1 MKKELNIANKRTKI
15 IATLGPS
22 ITQQIFC
29 YEDLKNPKKKKDI
42 ELAYTKMRE
51 IILNGVTCVRLN
63 LSHGTHE
70 EHAIR
75 IKIARDVAKEL
86 NRNIAIMIDTKGPE
100 IRIDKCKETRVP
112 IKENDEIDI
121 FTRKKVIG
129 NSKQFSCSDSSGT
142 YNMANDVKKGSI
154 ILVDDGK
161 LQLFVDEVMPE
172 LGLIKTVA
180 LNKHFIGE
188 KKRINL
194 PGCEYSIP
202 FLSKKD
208 IEDIEF
214 ACKQNADYIA
224 ASFTNNAQNIRDIRE
239 QLRKHNKLNIQ
250 IVAKIETSNG
260 IKCID
265 EIYAEADGVMVAR
278 GDLALEIPFYDVP
291 YWQKQM
297 IRKGRFTGKP
307 CIVAT
312 QMLDSLERSL
322 QPTRAEVTDVFF
334 AVERGADATMLS
346 GESAQGQ
353 FPAEAVKTMAAIDE
367 RGEILFDYEHSIK
380 DYFSLTTFDKN
391 TKKIAIKIADKVKP
405 TGDIIT
411 SELNPVAHK
420 FNPIF
425 PYNAVVLFSDDK
437 YLIRAIS
444 NIRPAAIIMV
454 VTSEPEILNSFAINY
469 AIQTYLVDD
478 LNRAKEDYKNIS
490 HRALTTI
497 FKDKYK
503 AIAFFDKKFHEL
515 I

>member
-1 MKKELNIANKRTKI
+1 
-15 IATLGPS
+15 
-22 ITQQIFC
+22 
-29 YEDLKNPKKKKDI
+29 
-42 ELAYTKMRE
+42 
-51 IILNGVTCVRLN
+51 
-63 LSHGTHE
+63 
-70 EHAIR
+70 
-75 IKIARDVAKEL
+75 
-86 NRNIAIMIDTKGPE
+86 
-100 IRIDKCKETRVP
+100 
-112 IKENDEIDI
+112 
-121 FTRKKVIG
+121 
-129 NSKQFSCSDSSGT
+129 
-142 YNMANDVKKGSI
+142 
-154 ILVDDGK
+154 
-161 LQLFVDEVMPE
+161 
-172 LGLIKTVA
+172 
-180 LNKHFIGE
+180 
-188 KKRINL
+188 
-194 PGCEYSIP
+194 
-202 FLSKKD
+202 
-208 IEDIEF
+208 
-214 ACKQNADYIA
+214 
-224 ASFTNNAQNIRDIRE
+224 
-239 QLRKHNKLNIQ
+239 
-250 IVAKIETSNG
+250 
-260 IKCID
+260 
-265 EIYAEADGVMVAR
+265 
-278 GDLALEIPFYDVP
+278 
-291 YWQKQM
+291 M